1 MRIGA
6 LTFLTFAMALAPL
19 ATALGQTPDRPWTEA
34 QACLAEPD
42 PAICWFR
49 GMVGRGGAGLLITD
63 PDLEDR
69 PDILMLAGATT
80 PVPAQPPAGESP
92 ENLETKPFFDAID
105 AAADAA
111 RAGSDAATVL
121 APLQALPVTGG
132 YVMMNPLQ
140 EGTFS
145 FGRLDAYQMITT
157 ALMRP
162 RVQTPEPERLAS
174 AIMAAWEA
182 DLAEADEAA
191 ILGADSTD
199 LAKLYA
205 QRGDKAAARRVLAHL
220 SPENEPALINALVDL
235 DLFAEAAAVSDL
247 ADASHSLG
255 RLRRRQAVL
264 EQVAAAQM
272 AGFAAVRD
280 AAFEEMLAELTPE
293 QRATL
298 LAMQAEAEA
307 EPDGAEN
314 AEDPAALEAAFIQ
327 EAEDEL
333 AWARDGLLVKADRAG
348 QAALVRSTARQTF
361 DKAMHAADAF
371 GSGSRLARALT
382 LLVQTSEAPEAIA
395 LTERAE
401 AHARTRGD
409 SHLQLLLPAIHA
421 AWLKLDRPDRAEALI
436 EEWRPLAAAQGR
448 AFADGRDPQG
458 VLSGDGQPGAT
469 QGLQTILLSRDDIA
483 GARALGWLSPEAGLR
498 RDFTAGRGL
507 SRLDS
512 HLAAT
517 APDDQRRMLIHC
529 WHMALEAG
537 DRVSA
542 AVCAE
547 RFADL
552 ADTPIGRSTAA
563 DALLQVAAAAAMK
576 DDVATALRLAGRALA
591 TGSALEQGESRE
603 LGSAFS
609 LTIHLRDVAKAMLRQ
624 SGRLPALPARVDTP
638 SPGHD
643 VGD

>member
-1 MRIGA
+1 MRSGI
-6 LTFLTFAMALAPL
+6 LSVLSFTVALAPL
-19 ATALGQTPDRPWTEA
+19 SAALAQAAAPDRPWTEA

-42 PAICWFR
+42 VAICWFR
-49 GMVGRGGAGLLITD
+49 GMVHRSGPGLLVTD

-80 PVPAQPPAGESP
+80 PVPAQPPAGEVP
-92 ENLETKPFFDAID
+92 ESLETKPFFDAID
-105 AAADAA
+105 AAAAAA
-111 RAGSDAATVL
+111 REGSVAEAVL

-132 YVMMNPLQ
+132 YAMMNPLQ
-140 EGTFS
+140 EGLFS

-162 RVQTPEPERLAS
+162 GVQTPEPERLAS

-182 DLAEADEAA
+182 DLSGADEAA
-191 ILGADSTD
+191 VLGADSTD
-199 LAKLYA
+199 LARLYA
-205 QRGDKAAARRVLAHL
+205 QRGDMAATRRVLARL
-220 SPENEPALINALVDL
+220 SLENEPALINALVDL
-235 DLFAEAAAVSDL
+235 DLFAEAAAVSDA

-255 RLRRRQAVL
+255 RLGRRQAVL

-272 AGFAAVRD
+272 AEFAAVRD
-280 AAFEEMLAELTPE
+280 AAFEEMLADLTPE

-298 LAMQAEAEA
+298 LAMQAEANEA
-307 EPDGAEN
+307 ET
-314 AEDPAALEAAFIQ
+314 AEDPAVLEAGIMQ

-333 AWARDGLLVKADRAG
+333 ASARDGLLVKADRAG
-348 QAALVRSTARQTF
+348 KAALVRGPARQTF
-361 DKAMHAADAF
+361 EEAMRAADAF

-421 AWLKLDRPDRAEALI
+421 AWLGLDRPDRAEALI

-483 GARALGWLSPEAGLR
+483 GARALGWLPPDAALR
-498 RDFTAGRGL
+498 RDFTAGRGI

-512 HLAAT
+512 HLAAAT
-517 APDDQRRMLIHC
+517 PDDQRQMLIHC

-563 DALLQVAAAAAMK
+563 DALLQVAGAAAMK
-576 DDVATALRLAGRALA
+576 DDVATALRLTRRALA
-591 TGSALEQGESRE
+591 TGSELEQGESPE
-603 LGSAFS
+603 LQSFFS
-609 LTIHLRDVAKAMLRQ
+609 LTIHLRDVAKAMLRRD
-624 SGRLPALPARVDTP
+624 GRLPALPARAGDP
-638 SPGHD
+638 SSGHD
-643 VGD
+643 AGD

>member
-1 MRIGA
+1 MRSGI
-6 LTFLTFAMALAPL
+6 LSVLSFTVALAPPPAAL
-19 ATALGQTPDRPWTEA
+19 AQMPDRPWTEA

-42 PAICWFR
+42 VAICWFR
-49 GMVGRGGAGLLITD
+49 GMVRRSGPGLLVTD

-132 YVMMNPLQ
+132 YAMMNPLQ
-140 EGTFS
+140 EGMFS

-162 RVQTPEPERLAS
+162 RIETPEPERLAS

-182 DLAEADEAA
+182 DLSGADEAA

-199 LAKLYA
+199 LARLYA
-205 QRGDKAAARRVLAHL
+205 QRGDMAAARRVLTHL

-235 DLFAEAAAVSDL
+235 DLFAEAAAVSDA

-272 AGFAAVRD
+272 AEFAAVRD
-280 AAFEEMLAELTPE
+280 AAFEDMFADLTPE

-307 EPDGAEN
+307 EAAGAEG
-314 AEDPAALEAAFIQ
+314 AEDPAALEEAFLQ
-327 EAEDEL
+327 VAGDEL
-333 AWARDGLLVKADRAG
+333 AWARDGLLVEADRAG
-348 QAALVRSTARQTF
+348 KAALARSTARQTF
-361 DKAMHAADAF
+361 EAAMGVADAF

-382 LLVQTSEAPEAIA
+382 LLVRTSETQEANA

-421 AWLKLDRPDRAEALI
+421 AWLELDRPDRAEALI

-483 GARALGWLSPEAGLR
+483 GARALGWLPPDAALR
-498 RDFTAGRGL
+498 RDFTAGRGI

-512 HLAAT
+512 HLAAA
-517 APDDQRRMLIHC
+517 APDDQRQMLIHC

-563 DALLQVAAAAAMK
+563 DALLQVAGAAAMK
-576 DDVATALRLAGRALA
+576 DDVATALRLTRRALA
-591 TGSALEQGESRE
+591 TGSELEQGESPEVR
-603 LGSAFS
+603 SFFS
-609 LTIHLRDVAKAMLRQ
+609 LTIHLRDVAKAMLRRD
-624 SGRLPALPARVDTP
+624 GRLPAVPARAGDP
-638 SPGHD
+638 SSGRD
-643 VGD
+643 ASD